1 MTHCELILQ
10 GISDGDTIGG
20 PFAMASL
27 VAKTLSNDPFDMD
40 ALDQAYMDY
49 YESGSFDSGPTFE
62 KVHELMANG
71 YTRNDAVEETHKLFN
86 RSSAGCNPMHRF
98 IVVAGLG
105 VEYAHLDI
113 LARKDAELTHF
124 DPFAGLCSG
133 ILVRIVRRLLEGQ
146 GLELAHK
153 KVSSELEHREREKL
167 MVKISNSGVAS
178 DVLSTALYF
187 AEDVDNGLV
196 RALEFAGSNN
206 YCPPIVG
213 VLVAAQ
219 RLNQGRFSSPST

>member
-27 VAKTLSNDPFDMD
+27 VEKTLSNDPFNMD

-62 KVHELMANG
+62 KVHELIANG

-98 IVVAGLG
+98 MVLASLDNVSY
-105 VEYAHLDI
+105 EHLDS
-113 LARKDAELTHF
+113 LFRREAKLTHY
-124 DPFAGLCSG
+124 DPVAGLCSSVLAR
-133 ILVRIVRRLLEGQ
+133 ILKRCFFGLSLTEATRKVF
-146 GLELAHK
+146 LELSRNDRQVLNISTGNGGYGPQVL
-153 KVSSELEHREREKL
+153 VSA
-167 MVKISNSGVAS
+167 I
-178 DVLSTALYF
+178 
-187 AEDVDNGLV
+187 
-196 RALEFAGSNN
+196 EFAGDQQFGLHRSIEFAEPNN

-213 VLVAAQ
+213 ALINAQ
-219 RLNQGRFSSPST
+219 KAGGK